1 MQTSMFSLEEH
12 PANHSRSLDSEKDL
26 MIRVVTSP
34 SHLLRL
40 LHDIAPAGW
49 SGRTSP
55 AYSRVAEDETLQ
67 RFWACSRE
75 QWSKSHPADGR
86 PQDSSPEFLT
96 PTESR
101 TECLTL
107 SIAEFPSGGVASSLS
122 DILETT
128 DLPQRYFLS
137 SRACAGILR
146 RAARRGKEL
155 PAALLAALESV
166 AGVQP
171 REETPSPKPSA
182 RSRTERQTDSAG
194 DAEPT
199 KPPQDTPF
207 PQLSLL

>member
-12 PANHSRSLDSEKDL
+12 PASHSRSLDSEKDL

-55 AYSRVAEDETLQ
+55 AYSRVQEDETLQ

-75 QWSKSHPADGR
+75 QWSKSHPEAGR
-86 PQDSSPEFLT
+86 PPDSSPEFLT

-155 PAALLAALESV
+155 PAALLAALQSV
-166 AGVQP
+166 AGVVTVEQ
-171 REETPSPKPSA
+171 SPKPSA
-182 RSRTERQTDSAG
+182 RSRTEPQTVSAG
-194 DAEPT
+194 DADQT